1 MTYVKKS
8 VKNNYKIAHTLNQE
22 GLDVELIGKVLNKKP
37 ERIKFWLRFDTYEDM
52 QNYSKE
58 HAPKRIKMVKVEP
71 SVEMYADDFKDS
83 KHQEIIDRLDEIFYI
98 LNNRLEV

>member
-8 VKNNYKIAHTLNQE
+8 VKKNFNIAHTLNQE
-22 GLDVELIGKVLNKKP
+22 GLNVELISKVLNKKP
-37 ERIKFWLRFDTYEDM
+37 ERIKWWLRFDTYEDM

-58 HAPKRIKMVKVEP
+58 HAPKKIKMVKVEP
-71 SVEMYADDFKDS
+71 SAEMYAEDFKDV
-83 KHQEIIDRLDEIFYI
+83 KHEEIINRLDDILYI